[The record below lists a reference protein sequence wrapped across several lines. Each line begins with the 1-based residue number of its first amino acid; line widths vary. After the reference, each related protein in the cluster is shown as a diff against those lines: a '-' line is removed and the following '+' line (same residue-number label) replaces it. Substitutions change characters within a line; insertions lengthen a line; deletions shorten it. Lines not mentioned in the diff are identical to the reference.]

1 MGYVIGKLWFLI
13 DWCTLC
19 EGGKANYR
27 SFRIIFSLVCSIL
40 FTHSFI
46 SGRNKQVEPGE
57 IIEIT
62 KYGVKTVDIV
72 ERPEDRKQSFCI
84 FEYVYFARSDS
95 IFEGQMVYSV
105 RLQCGRQ
112 LARESL
118 VSADVVSS
126 GEQFCFSR
134 SSLFY
139 QS

>member
-1 MGYVIGKLWFLI
+1 M
-13 DWCTLC
+13 
-19 EGGKANYR
+19 
-27 SFRIIFSLVCSIL
+27 
-40 FTHSFI
+40 
-46 SGRNKQVEPGE
+46 QVEPGE
-57 IIEIT
+57 IIQIT

-126 GEQFCFSR
+126 GNLIFIIIYCIR
-134 SSLFY
+134 SKKWNIEWKM
-139 QS
+139 